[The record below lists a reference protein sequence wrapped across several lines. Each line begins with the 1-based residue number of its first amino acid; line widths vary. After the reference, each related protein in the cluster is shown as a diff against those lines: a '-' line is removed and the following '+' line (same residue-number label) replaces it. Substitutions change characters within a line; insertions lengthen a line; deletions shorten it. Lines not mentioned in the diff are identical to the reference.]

1 LPPWWKL
8 GAITSPDGAQLYRA
22 EVRGLSSFEDRK
34 THLHNTPAAQP
45 QTPRYNG
52 GMRLSIII
60 PTLNEADNIAT
71 TLAPLQA
78 MRARGAE
85 VIVVDGGSSDATCDI
100 ALQLCDRVISGTRGR
115 AAQMNLGA
123 AHATGDALW
132 FLHADTTAPPHAD
145 RVIMDQISLGAKW
158 GRFDVAISGHHVM
171 LNVIAWFM
179 NHRSRLTD
187 IATGDQGLFILRKT
201 FIDVG
206 GFPDQPLMEDVEL
219 CKRLKL
225 LSPPVALRE
234 CLITAGRRWEQR
246 GVWRTIFLMWQLR
259 LRYFFGANAIDIH
272 TAYYG
277 KREGNRDGTH
287 DSNAAKRR

>member
-1 LPPWWKL
+1 
-8 GAITSPDGAQLYRA
+8 
-22 EVRGLSSFEDRK
+22 
-34 THLHNTPAAQP
+34 
-45 QTPRYNG
+45 
-52 GMRLSIII
+52 MRLSIII
-60 PTLNEADNIAT
+60 PTLNEADNMAT

-100 ALQLCDRVISGTRGR
+100 ALPICDRVISGTRGR

-123 AHATGDALW
+123 AHATGDVLW
-132 FLHADTTAPPHAD
+132 FLHADTVAPPHAD
-145 RVIMDQISLGAKW
+145 RVIMDQISRGAKW

-171 LNVIAWFM
+171 LSVIAWFM
-179 NHRSRLTD
+179 NHRSRLTG

-225 LSPPVALRE
+225 LSPPAALRE
-234 CLITAGRRWEQR
+234 RLITAGRRWEQH

-259 LRYFFGANAIDIH
+259 LRYFFGASPIDIH
-272 TAYYG
+272 SAYYG
-277 KREGNRDGTH
+277 KREGSGDG
-287 DSNAAKRR
+287 NPAKRG